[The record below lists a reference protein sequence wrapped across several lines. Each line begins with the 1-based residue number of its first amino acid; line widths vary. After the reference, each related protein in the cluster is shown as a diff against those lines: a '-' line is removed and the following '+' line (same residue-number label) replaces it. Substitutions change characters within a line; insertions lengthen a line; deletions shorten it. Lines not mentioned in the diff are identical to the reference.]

1 MEITTTV
8 TGSLHPQ
15 NLLAIDG
22 INDDTRGYIA
32 PAVEAFET
40 AYLGIQKIHE
50 ARAAAEKNQAWTP
63 ENRQLMVANFA
74 EKHQAQIA
82 QKFDGA
88 VANMTKTID
97 AMDAMLNDPVKAD
110 AERGAVAGEIRAHV
124 KNLNAEQRHEFLR
137 DAHDS
142 GDVETLR
149 AVLGAKGFLSGL
161 TETERQTRTR
171 MYHEKAQ
178 PEVSNRLKVLR
189 AAREMLLE
197 RGGLVFSEVE
207 KGIGAK
213 WDKIQLLR
221 KGQSHADKA
230 LTFGS

>member
-1 MEITTTV
+1 MEVTTNV
-8 TGSLHPQ
+8 TASLHPQ
-15 NLLAIDG
+15 NLLALDG

-40 AYLGIQKIHE
+40 AYMGIQKIHE

-63 ENRQLMVANFA
+63 ENRQLMVAEFA
-74 EKHQAQIA
+74 EKHQGHITK
-82 QKFDGA
+82 KFDAA
-88 VANMTKTID
+88 VASMTKTID

-110 AERGAVAGEIRAHV
+110 AERSSIASEIRAYV
-124 KNLNAEQRHEFLR
+124 KNLTVEKRHEFLR
-137 DAHDS
+137 DAHNS

-149 AVLGAKGFLSGL
+149 AVLGAKPFLSGI
-161 TETERQTRTR
+161 TEDERQTRTR
-171 MYHEKAQ
+171 MLHEKLS
-178 PEVSNRLKVLR
+178 PEVASRLKVMR
-189 AAREMLLE
+189 AAREMLYA

-213 WDKIQLLR
+213 WEKVHSLR
-221 KGQSHADKA
+221 KGQSHANKA